1 MMLAATIQSNT
12 YLLGI
17 NCVIGIMLEAP
28 GDIEMTQLLL
38 EAACNYTN
46 GRDNSK
52 NSHICRVYVWP

>member
-1 MMLAATIQSNT
+1 MLAATIQSNT

-17 NCVIGIMLEAP
+17 NCVMGIILEAP
-28 GDIEMTQLLL
+28 GDIEVTQLLL

-52 NSHICRVYVWP
+52 NSHIGRVYV